1 MAILSNINDKFA
13 VDSTGAIQF
22 NGQAGTSG
30 YVLKSNGNA
39 APTWV
44 DASTVI
50 GGPYLPLSGGTLTG
64 ATATASG
71 ISFTVGGVLNGTSAT
86 FAGNIT
92 VGTGIIKPSIGGDIA
107 ITQGAIG
114 LRIND
119 AASAISPTT
128 ATSNND
134 NAVDLGV
141 SNIRFKDLYLGG
153 SITLGDSHFIGNQT
167 TFDNFLLQSSAG
179 ENIVLSSA
187 QDIYLTTGGT
197 SAGAVGD
204 TRLFIKSADG
214 NVGIGVS
221 SLQSWAKLQVA
232 GTAGAQTGANQ
243 ALYVTAPST
252 TAGEGVGIRLSAASG
267 SNEAV
272 GIIGMVNNA
281 SGNSGSMTFHTYN
294 GGADIPERMRID
306 NSGNVGINASASLR
320 FNSTVDNT
328 HAVGY
333 DSVIDGSFLR
343 GQNGMRFLTG
353 TGGGTERMR
362 IRSDGYIQQG
372 IAGTSTNAYYF
383 FDTIDY
389 GDSGIIFRDNTSTN
403 SGYLTYNHGQD
414 AMKFAAGGSE
424 RMRITS
430 GGNVNVGVAESGSS
444 SITGPFVVT
453 HGSSRFMTASYED
466 SIVSINSKN
475 NNNTLES
482 LRLAGAYIVF
492 YSGSGTT
499 GSEKMRITS
508 GGDVLIGGTSFVA
521 NSLKIDQNGLV
532 SNSRSGTG
540 TNSHYDFLNDN
551 GVVGTIKTSGT
562 STSFNTS
569 SDYRLKEDLQDFNG
583 LDKVSK
589 IPVYDFKWKTDESRS
604 YGVMAHELQ
613 EVLPQAVNGEKD
625 AEEMQGVDYSK
636 LTPILL
642 KAIQELEARV
652 KELENK

>member
-1 MAILSNINDKFA
+1 MGI
-13 VDSTGAIQF
+13 
-22 NGQAGTSG
+22 
-30 YVLKSNGNA
+30 
-39 APTWV
+39 
-44 DASTVI
+44 I
-50 GGPYLPLSGGTLTG
+50 GGTVATGSSG
-64 ATATASG
+64 
-71 ISFTVGGVLNGTSAT
+71 
-86 FAGNIT
+86 
-92 VGTGIIKPSIGGDIA
+92 
-107 ITQGAIG
+107 
-114 LRIND
+114 R
-119 AASAISPTT
+119 
-128 ATSNND
+128 
-134 NAVDLGV
+134 
-141 SNIRFKDLYLGG
+141 LYLGNSDDVD
-153 SITLGDSHFIGNQT
+153 SIFI
-167 TFDNFLLQSSAG
+167 
-179 ENIVLSSA
+179 
-187 QDIYLTTGGT
+187 
-197 SAGAVGD
+197 
-204 TRLFIKSADG
+204 DG
-214 NVGIGVS
+214 
-221 SLQSWAKLQVA
+221 
-232 GTAGAQTGANQ
+232 GANQ
-243 ALYVTAPST
+243 MHF
-252 TAGEGVGIRLSAASG
+252 
-267 SNEAV
+267 AV
-272 GIIGMVNNA
+272 G
-281 SGNSGSMTFHTYN
+281 GS
-294 GGADIPERMRID
+294 
-306 NSGNVGINASASLR
+306 
-320 FNSTVDNT
+320 
-328 HAVGY
+328 
-333 DSVIDGSFLR
+333 
-343 GQNGMRFLTG
+343 
-353 TGGGTERMR
+353 ERMR

-403 SGYLTYNHGQD
+403 SRYLTYNHGQD

>member
-134 NAVDLGV
+134 NAVNLGV